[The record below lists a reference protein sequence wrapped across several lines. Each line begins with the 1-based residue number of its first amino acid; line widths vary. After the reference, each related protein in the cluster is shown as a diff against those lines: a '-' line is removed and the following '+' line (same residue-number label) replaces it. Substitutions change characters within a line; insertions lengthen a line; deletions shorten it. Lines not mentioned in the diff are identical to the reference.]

1 VDVDY
6 DYYQRIKT
14 EGQTTLIDFITP
26 V

>member
-14 EGQTTLIDFITP
+14 EGQTTLIDFVVP